1 MAHGVDPAVK
11 EMQTPDTAA
20 VLDGVAVQAGGEQ
33 LRLTDHPMLP
43 SRQAGDPNIGCDH
56 SVGIIA
62 TK

>member
-1 MAHGVDPAVK
+1 VK
-11 EMQTPDTAA
+11 EVETPDLAA
-20 VLDGVAVQAGGEQ
+20 IRDGVAVQAGGEQ

-43 SRQAGDPNIGCDH
+43 SRQSGDPDIGCGH